1 MKSLKFFSVVSFV
14 VVLLFSFSSCKKD
27 KESVPGNTVT
37 KNQLLGKWNMIVVLP
52 GSFIEKDLVT
62 LKADGTM
69 EIDLEPDG
77 KADFILLWDAKDNLF
92 TAHWDF
98 NGVSNLWKLNA
109 HIDPITLSITGQK
122 IMSDGGNNTTT
133 LNFTMEKL

>member
-14 VVLLFSFSSCKKD
+14 AVLLFSFSSCKKD

-52 GSFIEKDLVT
+52 GSFFEKDLVT

-77 KADFILLWDAKDNLF
+77 KADFILLWDAKDNVF

-98 NGVSNLWKLNA
+98 NGVSNLWKFNA

-122 IMSDGGNNTTT
+122 IMGGNNPTT
-133 LNFTMEKL
+133 LNFTMEKQ